1 MNTLSSLRGT
11 KQCYGRHCEELR
23 GTKQSNL
30 LHIHVYVDRWGLL
43 RQARI
48 DEMIMIRKI
57 SIKKLLTYLALTIA
71 AVTFIYPFIWM
82 IGASLAPEHELGKMT
97 LWPVNPGFQNFKS
110 MFEKIPIGRSLINSL
125 LVAVLTTSLVLITG
139 SFVGYALAKMQF
151 KGRQLIFY
159 IIVFTMSLP
168 FQVTLIPNYITI
180 INLRLV
186 DTFFALIIPFAVSA
200 FAILMFRQAFQ
211 GLPQALIDAAR
222 LDGCTE
228 TGIIFRILWPNIKPT
243 VVTVAILTFIGSW
256 NEVLWPLIVVRNE
269 NLMTMPQLV
278 TLFSVG
284 GRADSLLGV
293 KIAAAVLLALP
304 VMIAFLFFQK
314 HFIQSMA
321 STGLKD

>member
-1 MNTLSSLRGT
+1 MTT
-11 KQCYGRHCEELR
+11 K
-23 GTKQSNL
+23 L
-30 LHIHVYVDRWGLL
+30 LIQKMSVYV
-43 RQARI
+43 
-48 DEMIMIRKI
+48 
-57 SIKKLLTYLALTIA
+57 ALTA
-71 AVTFIYPFIWM
+71 AALTFIYPFIWM
-82 IGASLAPEHELGKMT
+82 IGASLAPEHELGKMS
-97 LWPVNPGFQNFKS
+97 LWPENPGFGNFKA
-110 MFEKIPIGRSLINSL
+110 MLLKIPIGRSLFNSL
-125 LVAVLTTSLVLITG
+125 GVAMLTTSLVMITG
-139 SFVGYALAKMQF
+139 SIVGYALAKMQF

-159 IIVFTMSLP
+159 VIVFTMSLP
-168 FQVTLIPNYITI
+168 FQVTLIPNYITMV
-180 INLRLV
+180 NLQLV

-228 TGIIFRILWPNIKPT
+228 LGIVFRILWPNIKPT
-243 VVTVAILTFIGSW
+243 LVTVAILTFIGSW

-269 NLMTMPQLV
+269 KLMTMPQLV

-284 GRADSLLGV
+284 GRADSQLGV